1 MEDARPKEMGLA
13 SLLQWNA
20 IVIALALFVTLFV
33 LEGISSS
40 NNWTSIGI
48 LLLLVV
54 IAMALLIT
62 SADFFVEGAKGLA
75 RRAGMA
81 EVVIGLTI
89 VSIGTSLPEILVTA
103 TASASSGDDPALM
116 DLAVGNIYGSVLVQ
130 ITLVLGIVVAY
141 KPLEIRPAWLRRD
154 GLLMLASVVMLSGLL
169 WEGGGLSRIE
179 GAILCLIYFLYLSW
193 LLTNKDKIREDELEM
208 VDDIKST
215 EFSWSLTAYGVMVV
229 LGLGLAI
236 YAASQMVNYAA
247 EIAYK
252 LNVPH
257 AIVGT
262 TVSGLG
268 TSLPEL
274 TVAMIAV
281 RKSQGVAIGTLIG
294 SNITDPL
301 LSIGIAAL
309 ISPIS
314 ITAASYDLTMYL
326 IIPATIIAVS
336 TCLIMMWSGFTFS
349 RIEGSILI
357 GIYAIFIILIELQR
371 QGYIT
376 IG

>member
-1 MEDARPKEMGLA
+1 
-13 SLLQWNA
+13 
-20 IVIALALFVTLFV
+20 
-33 LEGISSS
+33 
-40 NNWTSIGI
+40 
-48 LLLLVV
+48 
-54 IAMALLIT
+54 
-62 SADFFVEGAKGLA
+62 
-75 RRAGMA
+75 
-81 EVVIGLTI
+81 
-89 VSIGTSLPEILVTA
+89 
-103 TASASSGDDPALM
+103 LM

-154 GLLMLASVVMLSGLL
+154 GLLMLASVLMLSGLL

-179 GAILCLIYFLYLSW
+179 GAILCLIYLLYLGW
-193 LLTNKDKIREDELEM
+193 LLSNKDKIREDELEL
-208 VDDIKST
+208 VDEIKSS
-215 EFSWSLTAYGVMVV
+215 EFSWSATAYGVMVI
-229 LGLGLAI
+229 LGLALAV
-236 YAASQMVNYAA
+236 YAASLLVNYAA

-257 AIVGT
+257 AVVGT

-326 IIPATIIAVS
+326 IIPATLIGVS
-336 TCLIMMWSGFTFS
+336 ICLAMMWSGFTFS
-349 RIEGSILI
+349 RIEGAILI
-357 GIYAIFIILIELQR
+357 GLYAIFIMLIELER
-371 QGYIT
+371 RGLIT